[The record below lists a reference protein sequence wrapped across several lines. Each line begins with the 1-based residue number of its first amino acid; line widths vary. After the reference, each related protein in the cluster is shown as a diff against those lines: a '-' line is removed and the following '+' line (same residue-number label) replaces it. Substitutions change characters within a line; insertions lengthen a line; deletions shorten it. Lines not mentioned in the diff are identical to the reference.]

1 MADPR
6 EIDNDDPIPGVGSIA
21 QGSATATEFMSLFLA
36 NQRSIYRYILTLVS
50 SAQDAEDVLQDTASV
65 LWTRLRDYRGDGFLA
80 WASQIAYYKVLEH
93 RRRMGRAA
101 VLLDDDVLE
110 QLATVPQV
118 KDAQLDV
125 QRVALDRCLQ
135 RLVPADRL
143 LLERRYSPAMTGKLL
158 AAQLG
163 RPTNSVYK
171 SLGRIRRALIDCI
184 RRTLSAAERE
194 GEVV

>member
-1 MADPR
+1 
-6 EIDNDDPIPGVGSIA
+6 
-21 QGSATATEFMSLFLA
+21 MSLFLA

-65 LWTRLRDYRGDGFLA
+65 LWTRLYDYRGDGFLA

-93 RRRMGRAA
+93 RRRVGRAA

-110 QLATVPQV
+110 QLASVPQV

-125 QRVALDRCLQ
+125 QRAALDRCLQ

-171 SLGRIRRALIDCI
+171 SLGRIRRALVDCI

-194 GEVV
+194 GEAG